1 MNFEFESKKFEGCK
15 EKYAIVVVGYN
26 RIDSLLRLLYSLEKA
41 EYPAGDIP
49 LVISLDYGGG
59 DAIRM
64 AVEEFN
70 WTHGQKICIF
80 HEENLKLKK
89 HMFSCMSLTEFFKG
103 IILLEDD
110 IFVSPVFYYYA
121 QSAME
126 YYGNNDKVAGISL
139 YNTSVSNFS
148 HKPLYIMRGQSDVYA
163 AQMVETWGE
172 CFTYNMWNSFN
183 EWYEE
188 NPNINWEQID
198 MYPFIGKW
206 KNAWSK
212 FYFAWMLS
220 TRRFFIEPYCS
231 LSTCFSDAGVHSS
244 NGLPSNTQQE
254 ILQYHKKEFE
264 FEILEK
270 LYQYDVYFNP
280 LGLGRYLG
288 VKDEDLVVDF
298 YQDRQPTNKR
308 FLLTCAILDYKIV
321 KSYDLRLKPIESN
334 IIERLD
340 GERLFLYDRSV
351 TEKNNRSKR
360 AANKYLM
367 DYYFDGLQTFKFHK
381 YVFKYSMNWFYERAV
396 HKFKKILN
404 KKK

>member
-1 MNFEFESKKFEGCK
+1 MTFKFETEQFKDCK
-15 EKYAIVVVGYN
+15 DKYAIVVVGFN
-26 RIDSLLRLLYSLEKA
+26 RVDSLLRLLNSLQRA
-41 EYPAGDIP
+41 EYPAGNIP
-49 LVISLDYGGG
+49 LVISLDFGGG
-59 DAIRM
+59 NAIRM

-70 WTHGQKICIF
+70 WTHGRKICIF
-80 HEENLKLKK
+80 HKENLKLQK
-89 HMFSCMSLTEFFKG
+89 HMFSCMSLTEYFKG

-121 QSAME
+121 QSAMD
-126 YYGNNDKVAGISL
+126 YYGNNDKVAGVSL

-188 NPNINWEQID
+188 NPDINWEQID

-220 TRRFFIEPYCS
+220 TGRFFIEPYCS

-254 ILQYHKKEFE
+254 ILQYDKKVYAFDKFE
-264 FEILEK
+264 KI
-270 LYQYDVYFNP
+270 YQYDVYLYP
-280 LGLGRYLG
+280 LGLGRYMG
-288 VKDEDLVVDF
+288 VKEEELEVDF
-298 YQDRQPTNKR
+298 YQDRQKTNKR
-308 FLLTCAILDYKIV
+308 YLLSHVILDYKVV
-321 KSYDLRLKPIESN
+321 KSFDVRLKPIEAN
-334 IIERLD
+334 VIEQLD
-340 GERLFLYDRSV
+340 GERLFLYDRNIV
-351 TEKNNRSKR
+351 EKNRRSSR
-360 AANKYLM
+360 TAHKYIM
-367 DYYFDGLQTFKFHK
+367 DYYFDGLQTFKFQQ
-381 YVFKYSMNWFYERAV
+381 YVFNYSMNWVYDRII
-396 HKFKKILN
+396 HKIKKVMNI
-404 KKK
+404 K